1 MAKTLNQFLEGYLKV
16 KNPDEQKFVDKHVVA
31 KHADRNGNGDEVFK
45 GSKVKMDDRR
55 KSRHGYNP
63 GEDEK
68 VYEDTGLTESTY
80 KFDVSGEHGKA
91 GVDKLVKHAQSKGI
105 KAKVHTYDGPGGGN
119 PVIHLT
125 HKDPK
130 ALHSY
135 VNTHMYP
142 VRDIS
147 RHKINEELKGNQH
160 KLDHNKNGKIDAH
173 DFELLRGKKKKVAEE
188 AEQIDELSKG
198 KLTDYRTAAK
208 KQGTGIQDKMKIGG
222 GDWSKDGKD
231 TSTLKKR
238 MTGYKMAGRK
248 TNPDLAASVGKAPR
262 VAATEEV
269 QIDETAKIVAHLQ
282 KRYGDNIRK
291 SHVMSAANDFGVDAS
306 KLAKAVRTKLG
317 KNMLGEKLNM
327 DKASMGDVITDF
339 KDSNAP
345 QFKGK
350 SQDKRRAMAIAAKL
364 TAERGGKPLRKEE
377 KLADL
382 LGDVTE
388 THRRTML
395 SVFDKLNE
403 DNQKKFLEACET
415 PDGVESML
423 DFSISHRGE

>member
-55 KSRHGYNP
+55 KTRHGYNP

-68 VYEDTGLTESTY
+68 VYE
-80 KFDVSGEHGKA
+80 
-91 GVDKLVKHAQSKGI
+91 
-105 KAKVHTYDGPGGGN
+105 
-119 PVIHLT
+119 
-125 HKDPK
+125 
-130 ALHSY
+130 
-135 VNTHMYP
+135 
-142 VRDIS
+142 
-147 RHKINEELKGNQH
+147 ELKGSQH
-160 KLDHNKNGKIDAH
+160 KIDANKNGKVDAH
-173 DFELLRGKKKKVAEE
+173 DFKLLRGKKKKVAEE
-188 AEQIDELSKG
+188 ADQIDELSTDTLRNYRAKAKDDAYDAADVDDDRRLRKRSMGSWDAGKKILKRGDALRKEESEQIDELSKKTLG
-198 KLTDYRTAAK
+198 SYVVKSLAPSSEKSVSNLA
-208 KQGTGIQDKMKIGG
+208 
-222 GDWSKDGKD
+222 SKG
-231 TSTLKKR
+231 
-238 MTGYKMAGRK
+238 GYKLGQAHDDDYTAGEK
-248 TNPDLAASVGKAPR
+248 ED
-262 VAATEEV
+262 
-269 QIDETAKIVAHLQ
+269 
-282 KRYGDNIRK
+282 
-291 SHVMSAANDFGVDAS
+291 
-306 KLAKAVRTKLG
+306 AKAVKRSLGVLTAVRKMTKEDAEQVE
-317 KNMLGEKLNM
+317 EKLNM

-382 LGDVTE
+382 LGDLTE

-403 DNQKKFLEACET
+403 GNQKKFLEACKT
-415 PDGVESML
+415 PEGVDSML
-423 DFSISHRGE
+423 DFAISHRGE

>member
-55 KSRHGYNP
+55 KTRHGYNP

-68 VYEDTGLTESTY
+68 VYE
-80 KFDVSGEHGKA
+80 
-91 GVDKLVKHAQSKGI
+91 
-105 KAKVHTYDGPGGGN
+105 
-119 PVIHLT
+119 
-125 HKDPK
+125 
-130 ALHSY
+130 
-135 VNTHMYP
+135 
-142 VRDIS
+142 
-147 RHKINEELKGNQH
+147 ELKGSQH
-160 KLDHNKNGKIDAH
+160 KIDANKNGKVDAH
-173 DFELLRGKKKKVAEE
+173 DFKLLRGKKKKVAEE
-188 AEQIDELSKG
+188 AEELEELSTDTLRNYRAKAKDDAYDAADVDDDRRLRKRSMGSWDAGKKILKRGDALRKKESEQIDELSKKTLG
-198 KLTDYRTAAK
+198 SYVVKSLAPSSEKSVSNLA
-208 KQGTGIQDKMKIGG
+208 
-222 GDWSKDGKD
+222 SKG
-231 TSTLKKR
+231 
-238 MTGYKMAGRK
+238 GYKLGQAHDDDYTAGEK
-248 TNPDLAASVGKAPR
+248 ED
-262 VAATEEV
+262 
-269 QIDETAKIVAHLQ
+269 
-282 KRYGDNIRK
+282 
-291 SHVMSAANDFGVDAS
+291 
-306 KLAKAVRTKLG
+306 AKAVKRSLGVLTAVRKMTKEDAEQVE
-317 KNMLGEKLNM
+317 EKLNM

-382 LGDVTE
+382 LGDLTE

-403 DNQKKFLEACET
+403 DNQKKFLEACKT
-415 PDGVESML
+415 PEGVDSML
-423 DFSISHRGE
+423 DFAISHRGE

>member
-55 KSRHGYNP
+55 KTRHGYNP

-68 VYEDTGLTESTY
+68 VYE
-80 KFDVSGEHGKA
+80 
-91 GVDKLVKHAQSKGI
+91 
-105 KAKVHTYDGPGGGN
+105 
-119 PVIHLT
+119 
-125 HKDPK
+125 
-130 ALHSY
+130 
-135 VNTHMYP
+135 
-142 VRDIS
+142 
-147 RHKINEELKGNQH
+147 ELKGSQH
-160 KLDHNKNGKIDAH
+160 KIDANKNGKVDAH
-173 DFELLRGKKKKVAEE
+173 DFKLLRGKKKKVAEE
-188 AEQIDELSKG
+188 ADQIDELSTDTLRNYRAKAKDDAYDAADVDDDRRLRKRSMGSWDAGKKILKRGDALRKEESEQIDELSKKTLG
-198 KLTDYRTAAK
+198 SYVVKSLAPSSEKSVSNLA
-208 KQGTGIQDKMKIGG
+208 
-222 GDWSKDGKD
+222 SKG
-231 TSTLKKR
+231 
-238 MTGYKMAGRK
+238 GYKLGQAHDDDYTAGEK
-248 TNPDLAASVGKAPR
+248 ED
-262 VAATEEV
+262 
-269 QIDETAKIVAHLQ
+269 
-282 KRYGDNIRK
+282 
-291 SHVMSAANDFGVDAS
+291 
-306 KLAKAVRTKLG
+306 AKAVKRSLGVLTAVRKMTKEDAEQVE
-317 KNMLGEKLNM
+317 EKLNM

-382 LGDVTE
+382 LGDLTE

-403 DNQKKFLEACET
+403 DNQKKFLEACKT
-415 PDGVESML
+415 PEGVDSML
-423 DFSISHRGE
+423 DFAISHRGE

>member
-68 VYEDTGLTESTY
+68 VYE
-80 KFDVSGEHGKA
+80 
-91 GVDKLVKHAQSKGI
+91 
-105 KAKVHTYDGPGGGN
+105 
-119 PVIHLT
+119 
-125 HKDPK
+125 
-130 ALHSY
+130 
-135 VNTHMYP
+135 
-142 VRDIS
+142 
-147 RHKINEELKGNQH
+147 ELKGNQH

-173 DFELLRGKKKKVAEE
+173 DFKLLRSKKKVAEE
-188 AEQIDELSKG
+188 AEELEELSTDTLRNYRAKAKDDAEKISFDDEGVDRRMRKRSMGSWDAGKKILKRGDALRKEESEQIDELSKKTLDSYTSKASG
-198 KLTDYRTAAK
+198 DLGFTHGIAK
-208 KQGTGIQDKMKIGG
+208 NHRYAQDQGG
-222 GDWSKDGKD
+222 
-231 TSTLKKR
+231 
-238 MTGYKMAGRK
+238 AGRK
-248 TNPDLAASVGKAPR
+248 PEHKAMDNNRLRKRASGLVNSLKRLAK
-262 VAATEEV
+262 EESE
-269 QIDETAKIVAHLQ
+269 QIDELSKKTLGSYVV
-282 KRYGDNIRK
+282 K
-291 SHVMSAANDFGVDAS
+291 SLVPSSEKSVSNLAS
-306 KLAKAVRTKLG
+306 KGGYKLGQAHDDDYTAGEKEDAKSVKRSLGVLTAVRKMTKEDAEIE
-317 KNMLGEKLNM
+317 EKLNM

-350 SQDKRRAMAIAAKL
+350 SQDKRRTMAIAAKL

-382 LGDVTE
+382 LGDLIE
-388 THRRTML
+388 SHRRTML

-403 DNQKKFLEACET
+403 VNQKKFLEACET
-415 PDGVESML
+415 PEGVDSML